1 MIVLE
6 RYDIRKLEDYI
17 QNIAQYK
24 KQLRFRE
31 YELLESH
38 EMDNPEGGKSNL
50 PGNPVEREVIKKTK
64 DKKYNNLANI
74 VNGVDRLMDE
84 LNDDD
89 MEMIRLRYWDCPI
102 DCNQWDQIADRFYV
116 SKTTILRRRN
126 AMLTK
131 LANYIGYV
139 QERTLPLCKST
150 PYRFIMVV
158 QAFAYKGLIA
168 HVLKAHAIN
177 PWHT

>member
-1 MIVLE
+1 M
-6 RYDIRKLEDYI
+6 
-17 QNIAQYK
+17 
-24 KQLRFRE
+24 
-31 YELLESH
+31 
-38 EMDNPEGGKSNL
+38 
-50 PGNPVEREVIKKTK
+50 IKKTK

-139 QERTLPLCKST
+139 
-150 PYRFIMVV
+150 
-158 QAFAYKGLIA
+158 
-168 HVLKAHAIN
+168 
-177 PWHT
+177 